1 MSENIKEDIW
11 VLIFQLFNVNWI
23 INNML
28 SFTKG
33 IIINKWNLKKT
44 ELTFKTPCKCCLQ
57 ITGFSSVLSTLYI
70 SLCGCGEYWHED
82 QQMNYSVWIF
92 VLLE

>member
-23 INNML
+23 INNVL

-33 IIINKWNLKKT
+33 IIINEWNLKNT
-44 ELTFKTPCKCCLQ
+44 INF
-57 ITGFSSVLSTLYI
+57 
-70 SLCGCGEYWHED
+70 
-82 QQMNYSVWIF
+82 
-92 VLLE
+92 